1 MSQFDTGALGLLS
14 PIQRHI
20 DNPEVSE
27 ILINRPEEVF
37 IEAKG
42 CMCCVR
48 VPLLDKNRLLCLFQL
63 IASENNQQLNDEMP
77 LLSGSLGDGSRVQL
91 VLPPTAIYPTLSIRR
106 KSVNGLSLNDYR
118 TKNYYQKTIAFD
130 LKSENKGQEKKALYQ
145 LYKNQDWPT
154 FIKTAILEKKNI
166 VISGG
171 TSSGKTTFLNAC
183 LQEIPADTRIITL
196 EDTREIDILHE
207 NKVQLLAHKH
217 AQGSTKI
224 NM

>member
-14 PIQRHI
+14 PIQQHL
-20 DNPEVSE
+20 DNPDVSE
-27 ILINRPEEVF
+27 ILLNRPEEAF

-42 CMCCVR
+42 HMRCMC
-48 VPLLDKNRLLCLFQL
+48 VPALDKNRLLRLFQL

-77 LLSGSLGDGSRVQL
+77 LLSGSLADGSRVQL

-106 KSVNGLSLNDYR
+106 KSVNGLSLNDYQAQ
-118 TKNYYQKTIAFD
+118 NYYQKTIAFD
-130 LKSENKGQEKKALYQ
+130 LNNENKAQEKAGLYQ
-145 LYKNQDWPT
+145 LYKNQDWST

-196 EDTREIDILHE
+196 AAR
-207 NKVQLLAHKH
+207 
-217 AQGSTKI
+217 QGRLKAESRSPR
-224 NM
+224 